1 MRTSLNSG
9 LSKRYELTENRC
21 KSILAT
27 KNAPNDERRVFDF
40 YTTFSR
46 KPSLHFMFAK
56 QTFPC
61 VRVPTRTL
69 YTLSVKRKGKERGGV
84 QGIDGGFL
92 GLFAEDLFN
101 GVRVIGELGLVA
113 VEKEVARLVAVL

>member
-1 MRTSLNSG
+1 MNGAFSIFTQLSHANEVCISCLQ
-9 LSKRYELTENRC
+9 SKRFKREAYF
-21 KSILAT
+21 K
-27 KNAPNDERRVFDF
+27 
-40 YTTFSR
+40 
-46 KPSLHFMFAK
+46 FAK
-56 QTFPC
+56 RTFPC
-61 VRVPTRTL
+61 VRAPARTL

-92 GLFAEDLFN
+92 GLLAEDLFN